1 VSEVVNVVVNGEER
15 TLASGVTV
23 AALAA
28 ELGVGP
34 SGVAVA
40 VNDEVLPRSTWAD
53 VRLDEGDRVEVL
65 GAMQGG

>member
-1 VSEVVNVVVNGEER
+1 MSEVVNVVVNGEER

-23 AALAA
+23 AVLAA

-34 SGVAVA
+34 TGVAVA